1 MAGTSHLAAT
11 GPEPVRAVSG
21 ASSSGQ
27 PIDPSAFSSG
37 ACVSFAPTASA
48 RNLTVFLDA
57 GHGGRDVG
65 AVGSTESGR
74 TIHEA
79 HETLPVELD
88 TMAMLRAAGFRVV
101 VSRTRD
107 TTVMRLRPGDVSD
120 GVLSVGGSHRDVLA
134 RDACANEAH
143 ANVLVGIY
151 FNGGEQSDAG
161 SVTGYDAVR
170 RFAPENLRLARLL
183 QGDVL
188 GAMNAQGW
196 RIPNDGV
203 KSDVVLGSVLNNQAL
218 AYGHLV
224 LLGPAKRGYVSTPSR
239 MPGALVEPLF
249 ITDAFEASIA
259 ASRHGQQVIAGGL
272 AAAIERYFSGGGLR

>member
-1 MAGTSHLAAT
+1 LAAT
-11 GPEPVRAVSG
+11 SPGQVRAVS
-21 ASSSGQ
+21 AESTVGQ
-27 PIDPSAFSSG
+27 PIAPAAFSPG
-37 ACVSFAPTASA
+37 ACIAFAPTGSP

-74 TIHEA
+74 MIHEA
-79 HETLPVELD
+79 DETLPVELD
-88 TMAMLRAAGFRVV
+88 TMAILRAAGFRVV

-107 TTVMRLRPGDVSD
+107 TTVMRLRPRDMSG

-134 RDACANEAH
+134 RDVCADEAH
-143 ANVLVGIY
+143 ATVLVGIY
-151 FNGGEQSDAG
+151 FNGGEPSEAG
-161 SVTGYDAVR
+161 SITGYDAVR
-170 RFAPENLRLARLL
+170 RFAAENLRLARLL

-188 GAMNAQGW
+188 AAMNAQGW

-224 LLGPAKRGYVSTPSR
+224 LLGPTQRGYVPTPSR
-239 MPGALVEPLF
+239 MPGALIEPLF
-249 ITDAFEASIA
+249 ITNPFEATIA
-259 ASRHGQQVIAGGL
+259 SSRHGQHVIA
-272 AAAIERYFSGGGLR
+272 AAMASAIERYFTPGG

>member
-1 MAGTSHLAAT
+1 VA
-11 GPEPVRAVSG
+11 
-21 ASSSGQ
+21 
-27 PIDPSAFSSG
+27 
-37 ACVSFAPTASA
+37 FAPTASA

-65 AVGSTESGR
+65 AVGSTGSGR

-79 HETLPVELD
+79 DETLPVELD
-88 TMAMLRAAGFRVV
+88 TTTILRAAGFRVV

-134 RDACANEAH
+134 RDACANAAH
-143 ANVLVGIY
+143 ANVLIGIY
-151 FNGGEQSDAG
+151 FNGGEPSDAG

-170 RFAPENLRLARLL
+170 RFAPENLRLARIL
-183 QGDVL
+183 QGEVL
-188 GAMNAQGW
+188 AAMNAQRW

-203 KSDVVLGSVLNNQAL
+203 KLDVVLGSVLNNQAL

-239 MPGALVEPLF
+239 MPGALIEPLF
-249 ITDAFEASIA
+249 ITDPFEASIA
-259 ASRHGQQVIAGGL
+259 ASRRGQKVIAIGL
-272 AAAIERYFSGGGLR
+272 AKAIERYFSGGG